1 MKYTFTPFPGAVAPA
16 VLAAMAR
23 PYSVDVNELPRLH
36 EIRFREIFFS
46 DAAQVTLLPQ
56 RREALF
62 ELILNSF
69 TDASPILLGVNGPIS
84 SQMMTVAKAL
94 NKDFE
99 ILDASYG
106 SVFREAQLTKALDQE
121 SYSAIFFVEIDPY
134 SGVRLDIPTY
144 AELIRRTQPDAM
156 IFVDASSALGA
167 GKPLRVGPD
176 VDVYYAGLDGSFGV
190 PAGLSVVA
198 LSERAGLKTLSNAG
212 TGLTLNFSRQ
222 QQLNEKPPVFASCL
236 YPQLNALNKQLDLIF
251 LEGLEA
257 RSRRIEEIGAAVR
270 TWAEENGFTTLCESG
285 SAAGVATVLKRKPI
299 FTTRAIVD
307 YCASYGIFIGDCPD
321 ELAEEYFVIAHQ
333 NQCDRDELEILLS
346 VLNKFVAEY
355 DTELKIRSNPIADFF
370 RRKA

>member
-46 DAAQVTLLPQ
+46 DAAQVALLPQ

-121 SYSAIFFVEIDPY
+121 SYSAIFVLRSEE
-134 SGVRLDIPTY
+134 R
-144 AELIRRTQPDAM
+144 
-156 IFVDASSALGA
+156 
-167 GKPLRVGPD
+167 RVGK
-176 VDVYYAGLDGSFGV
+176 
-190 PAGLSVVA
+190 
-198 LSERAGLKTLSNAG
+198 E
-212 TGLTLNFSRQ
+212 
-222 QQLNEKPPVFASCL
+222 C
-236 YPQLNALNKQLDLIF
+236 
-251 LEGLEA
+251 
-257 RSRRIEEIGAAVR
+257 RSR
-270 TWAEENGFTTLCESG
+270 WS
-285 SAAGVATVLKRKPI
+285 P
-299 FTTRAIVD
+299 
-307 YCASYGIFIGDCPD
+307 Y
-321 ELAEEYFVIAHQ
+321 H
-333 NQCDRDELEILLS
+333 
-346 VLNKFVAEY
+346 
-355 DTELKIRSNPIADFF
+355 
-370 RRKA
+370 